1 MNQRMNKSLIPYI
14 VENGYFFVGSTLL
27 ENEQREYDPVYIL
40 EEKAKMVAVE
50 YLQFD
55 IAAPHKRVLSYPAW
69 DHDKLKIYIEWCYLK
84 C

>member
-1 MNQRMNKSLIPYI
+1 MNKSLVPYI
-14 VENGYFFVGSTLL
+14 VENGYFFVGSILL

-50 YLQFD
+50 YLGFD
-55 IAAPHKRVLSYPAW
+55 LAATHKRLLSYPES
-69 DHDKLKIYIEWCYLK
+69 DYDKSDQYIEWCYLK